1 MKLVLDKYKNTKD
14 DLLQNIIN
22 DFDSKLLEYKKLPYD
37 IKFDAKRLESVLEV
51 LDSIINLNK
60 ETYIRN
66 FSAAVL
72 KDYKKFQNSFRTTI
86 ENILFDYTDTVT
98 KKDRI
103 LEVYNLFDNP
113 TYVFIK
119 GDVEL
124 RYTNSIINLSDI
136 KGGIA
141 IPNSALNDIISIRV
155 NTDNVIT
162 VENLTSYHDM
172 DSNNAVFIYL
182 GGFHNLSKQN
192 FLKILFSQN
201 KDKKYFHKGD
211 IDVYGFLILENL
223 KAKTNIPFK
232 PLEMDITTLK
242 KFFENGLYK
251 ELSAI
256 DKKIIIENDLSAYRE
271 VIDFML
277 KNNCKAE
284 QESIKAL
291 EILSNK

>member
-1 MKLVLDKYKNTKD
+1 M
-14 DLLQNIIN
+14 
-22 DFDSKLLEYKKLPYD
+22 
-37 IKFDAKRLESVLEV
+37 

-119 GDVEL
+119 GDIEL

-223 KAKTNIPFK
+223 KVKTNIPFK